1 MSKNQYS
8 VGEKATHF
16 VINEAAKSNPNFRR
30 VLWTGEHSQLVAMTI
45 PVGGEIGDEVH
56 DTTDQLLSFV
66 SGSGEADLGDHTHNV
81 DAGDLCAVPAGTRH
95 NFRNTGDEPL
105 VLYTVYSPPE
115 HAVDAEYA
123 TKALAD
129 AAEASGDDVPPK
141 ATALV
146 DAERTA
152 GRVTIEP

>member
-1 MSKNQYS
+1 MSENQFT

-16 VINEAAKSNPNFRR
+16 LIDDVAKANPNFRQ
-30 VLWTGEHSQLVAMTI
+30 VLWTGKHSQLVAMTV

-56 DTTDQLLSFV
+56 ETTDQLLTFV
-66 SGSGEADLGDHTHNV
+66 AGSGEADLDGHTHAV

-115 HAVDAEYA
+115 HAVNATYA

-129 AAEASGDDVPPK
+129 AAEAAGQDEPPQ
-141 ATALV
+141 ASA
-146 DAERTA
+146 
-152 GRVTIEP
+152 

>member
-1 MSKNQYS
+1 MALTDSGPNPYTLDI
-8 VGEKATHF
+8 EDAT
-16 VINEAAKSNPNFRR
+16 VANENFRTTA
-30 VLWTGEHSQLVAMTI
+30 WTGEHLQLTLMAI

-66 SGSGEADLGDHTHNV
+66 SGSGEADLDGETHTV

-115 HAVDAEYA
+115 HAIDAEYA
-123 TKALAD
+123 TKELAD
-129 AAEASGDDVPPK
+129 AAEASGEDAPPQ
-141 ATALV
+141 AT
-146 DAERTA
+146 T
-152 GRVTIEP
+152 